1 MNHEY
6 IVSIQ
11 QMKDA
16 LYGEMGGKSRLKFIL
31 KDGEHMTGYFR
42 GFADQQTNIVL
53 ISETYES
60 VGMKIL
66 EVRDIHMVEYVE
78 NQSHSSKVLRAKW
91 FNKIAR
97 F

>member
-1 MNHEY
+1 MNHEN

-16 LYGEMGGKSRLKFIL
+16 LHGEIGGKSALKITL
-31 KDGEHMTGYFR
+31 KNSENMTGYIR

-53 ISETYES
+53 ISDTYES

-66 EVRDIHMVEYVE
+66 EVRDIRMVEYVKG
-78 NQSHSSKVLRAKW
+78 QSESSKVLRAKW
-91 FNKIAR
+91 FSKIAR